1 MDRFACRNEK
11 KITTTNPS
19 INMKIDSHH
28 HFWKYDPITYS
39 WMNDKMDILKVD
51 YQPVD
56 LKKEIAEVGIDG
68 VVSVQADQSLR
79 ETDDLLEHAK
89 VNDFIL
95 AVVGWL
101 PLANDNVSD
110 LMDKYADNSLLK
122 GIRHVVQDEPD
133 DEFLL
138 REDFNRGISE
148 LRERDLVYDI
158 LIYGRQLPAAIQFA
172 DLHADQ
178 SMILDHIAKPTIRQ
192 DSFDEQWKRDFA
204 KIAERENLT
213 CKFSGVVTEIRDPS
227 WDIHSVRPYWETALE
242 AFTPKRLMFGSDWPV
257 CLLKTEHRGWL
268 QIVKELASE
277 LSDSE
282 QEDFFFNNAIKAY
295 QLDTAS

>member
-1 MDRFACRNEK
+1 MDRIASRNEN

-79 ETDDLLEHAK
+79 ETDDLLEYAK

-101 PLANDNVSD
+101 PLANDNVRD

-133 DEFLL
+133 DDFILGEQ
-138 REDFNRGISE
+138 FNRGVSLLKE
-148 LRERDLVYDI
+148 YNWVYDI
-158 LIYGRQLPAAIQFA
+158 LIYERQLSPSIQFV
-172 DLHADQ
+172 DCHPEQ
-178 SMILDHIAKPTIRQ
+178 IFVLDHIAKPRIG
-192 DSFDEQWKRDFA
+192 DSMIEPWKTQMFEMA
-204 KIAERENLT
+204 KRENVS
-213 CKFSGVVTEIRDPS
+213 CKLSGIATEANWSEWKKEDLI
-227 WDIHSVRPYWETALE
+227 PYMDVALE
-242 AFTPKRLMFGSDWPV
+242 AFGPDRMMFGSDWPV
-257 CLLKTEHRGWL
+257 AR
-268 QIVKELASE
+268 LAVEYGPWVEICREFIST
-277 LSDSE
+277 LSGDE
-282 QEDFFFNNAIKAY
+282 QNLIEGDV
-295 QLDTAS
+295 ASKVYGLNV

>member
-1 MDRFACRNEK
+1 
-11 KITTTNPS
+11 
-19 INMKIDSHH
+19 MKIDSHH

-79 ETDDLLEHAK
+79 ETDDLLEYAK

-101 PLANDNVSD
+101 PLANDNVRD

-133 DEFLL
+133 DDFILGEQ
-138 REDFNRGISE
+138 FNRGVSLLKEYNWI
-148 LRERDLVYDI
+148 YDI
-158 LIYGRQLPAAIQFA
+158 LIYERQLSPSIQFV
-172 DLHADQ
+172 DCHPEQ
-178 SMILDHIAKPTIRQ
+178 IFVLDHIAKPRIG
-192 DSFDEQWKRDFA
+192 DSMIEPWKTQMFEMA
-204 KIAERENLT
+204 KRENVS
-213 CKFSGVVTEIRDPS
+213 CKLSGIATEANWSEWKKEDLI
-227 WDIHSVRPYWETALE
+227 PYMDVALE
-242 AFTPKRLMFGSDWPV
+242 AFGPDRMMFGSDWPV
-257 CLLKTEHRGWL
+257 AR
-268 QIVKELASE
+268 LAVEYGPWVEICREFIST
-277 LSDSE
+277 LSGDE
-282 QEDFFFNNAIKAY
+282 QKLIEGNV
-295 QLDTAS
+295 ASKVYGLNV

>member
-1 MDRFACRNEK
+1 MDRIASRNEN

-79 ETDDLLEHAK
+79 ETDDLLEYAK

-101 PLANDNVSD
+101 PLANDNVRD

-133 DEFLL
+133 DDFILGEQ
-138 REDFNRGISE
+138 FNRGVSLLKE
-148 LRERDLVYDI
+148 YNWVYDI
-158 LIYGRQLPAAIQFA
+158 LIYERQLSPSIQFV
-172 DLHADQ
+172 DCHPEQ
-178 SMILDHIAKPTIRQ
+178 IFVLDHIAKPRIG
-192 DSFDEQWKRDFA
+192 DSMIEPWKTQMFEMA
-204 KIAERENLT
+204 KRENVS
-213 CKFSGVVTEIRDPS
+213 CKLSGIATEANWSEWKKEDLI
-227 WDIHSVRPYWETALE
+227 PYMDVALE
-242 AFTPKRLMFGSDWPV
+242 AFGPDRMMFGSDWPV
-257 CLLKTEHRGWL
+257 AR
-268 QIVKELASE
+268 LAVEYVPWVEICREFIST
-277 LSDSE
+277 LSGDE
-282 QEDFFFNNAIKAY
+282 QNLIEGDV
-295 QLDTAS
+295 ASKVYGLNV

>member
-1 MDRFACRNEK
+1 
-11 KITTTNPS
+11 
-19 INMKIDSHH
+19 MKIDSHH

-79 ETDDLLEHAK
+79 ETDDLLEYAK

-101 PLANDNVSD
+101 PLANDNVRD

-133 DEFLL
+133 DDFILGEQ
-138 REDFNRGISE
+138 FNRGVSLLKEYNWI
-148 LRERDLVYDI
+148 YDI
-158 LIYGRQLPAAIQFA
+158 LIYERQLSPSIQFV
-172 DLHADQ
+172 DCHPEQ
-178 SMILDHIAKPTIRQ
+178 IFVLDHIAKPRIG
-192 DSFDEQWKRDFA
+192 DSMIEPWKTQMFEMA
-204 KIAERENLT
+204 KRENVS
-213 CKFSGVVTEIRDPS
+213 CKLSGIATEANWSEWKKEDLI
-227 WDIHSVRPYWETALE
+227 PYMDVALE
-242 AFTPKRLMFGSDWPV
+242 AFGPDRMMFGSDWPV
-257 CLLKTEHRGWL
+257 AR
-268 QIVKELASE
+268 LAVEYGPWVEICREFIST
-277 LSDSE
+277 LSGDE
-282 QEDFFFNNAIKAY
+282 QNLIEGDV
-295 QLDTAS
+295 ASKVYGLNV

>member
-28 HFWKYDPITYS
+28 HFWKYDLITYS

-101 PLANDNVSD
+101 PLVEENVRD
-110 LMDKYADNSLLK
+110 LMDKYAENSLLK

-133 DEFLL
+133 DNFILGEQ
-138 REDFNRGISE
+138 FNRGVSLLKE
-148 LRERDLVYDI
+148 YNWVYDI
-158 LIYGRQLPAAIQFA
+158 LIYERQLGPSIQFV
-172 DLHADQ
+172 DRHPEQ
-178 SMILDHIAKPTIRQ
+178 VFVLDHIAKPRIG
-192 DSFDEQWKRDFA
+192 DSMIEPWKTQMFEMA
-204 KIAERENLT
+204 KRENVS
-213 CKFSGVVTEIRDPS
+213 CKLSGIATEANWIEWKKEDLM
-227 WDIHSVRPYWETALE
+227 PYMDVALE
-242 AFTPKRLMFGSDWPV
+242 AFGADRMMFGSDWPV
-257 CLLKTEHRGWL
+257 AR
-268 QIVKELASE
+268 LAVEYGPWIEICREFIST
-277 LSDSE
+277 LSGDE
-282 QEDFFFNNAIKAY
+282 QNLIEGDV
-295 QLDTAS
+295 ASKVYDLNV

>member
-79 ETDDLLEHAK
+79 ETDDLLEYAK

-101 PLANDNVSD
+101 PLANDNVRD

-133 DEFLL
+133 DDFILGEQ
-138 REDFNRGISE
+138 FNRGVSLLKE
-148 LRERDLVYDI
+148 YNWVYDI
-158 LIYGRQLPAAIQFA
+158 LIYERQLGPSIQFV
-172 DLHADQ
+172 DRHPEQ
-178 SMILDHIAKPTIRQ
+178 IFVLDHIAKPRIG
-192 DSFDEQWKRDFA
+192 DSMIEPWKTQMFEMA
-204 KIAERENLT
+204 KRENVS
-213 CKFSGVVTEIRDPS
+213 CKLSGIATEANWSEWKKEDLI
-227 WDIHSVRPYWETALE
+227 PYMDVALE
-242 AFTPKRLMFGSDWPV
+242 AFGPDRMMFGSDWPV
-257 CLLKTEHRGWL
+257 AR
-268 QIVKELASE
+268 LAVEYGPWVEICREFIST
-277 LSDSE
+277 LSGDE
-282 QEDFFFNNAIKAY
+282 QNLIEGDV
-295 QLDTAS
+295 ASKVYGLNV

>member
-79 ETDDLLEHAK
+79 ETDDLLEYAK
-89 VNDFIL
+89 VNDFII

-101 PLANDNVSD
+101 PLANDNVRD

-133 DEFLL
+133 DDFILGEQ
-138 REDFNRGISE
+138 FNRGVSLLKE
-148 LRERDLVYDI
+148 YNWVYDI
-158 LIYGRQLPAAIQFA
+158 LIYERQLSPSIQFV
-172 DLHADQ
+172 DCHPEQ
-178 SMILDHIAKPTIRQ
+178 IFVLDHIAKPRIG
-192 DSFDEQWKRDFA
+192 DSMIEPWKTQMFEMA
-204 KIAERENLT
+204 KRENVS
-213 CKFSGVVTEIRDPS
+213 CKLSGIATEANWSEWKKEDLI
-227 WDIHSVRPYWETALE
+227 PYMDVALE
-242 AFTPKRLMFGSDWPV
+242 AFGPDRMMFGSDWPV
-257 CLLKTEHRGWL
+257 ARLAVEYGPWVEICREFISTLSGDEQNLIEGNVASKVYGLK
-268 QIVKELASE
+268 V
-277 LSDSE
+277 
-282 QEDFFFNNAIKAY
+282 
-295 QLDTAS
+295 